1 MLIKDA
7 MRGSSVL
14 VEIDIQGQSVLIST
28 QVIFGTNDGVL
39 VERVMIGDGDL
50 IWKRPCVVTI
60 QNKRDGK
67 TYIFKASSIEPM
79 ETQYGWVHKI
89 VSASE
94 GEQKQMREAE
104 RMEVIRLGSCF
115 AHGTTY
121 KAIIYDVSAT
131 GIAVILDGNVHIRIG
146 DDVSIRFTIGDSGEV
161 LHVYEVNAQ
170 VVRFFD
176 VKGRVALGCKVRY
189 MPDNLLMDVN
199 RKEAEKKLKA
209 LSEEDDDELNLDLD
223 MDAIKNM
230 NLDINL
236 DIR

>member
-1 MLIKDA
+1 MLIKDT

-14 VEIDIQGQSVLIST
+14 VEIEIQGQPVLIST
-28 QVIFGTNDGVL
+28 KVIFGTNDGVL
-39 VERVMIGDGDL
+39 VDRVMIGDGDL
-50 IWKRPCVVTI
+50 IWRRPCVVTI
-60 QNKRDGK
+60 QNQRDDK
-67 TYIFKASSIEPM
+67 TYIFKASSMEPIN
-79 ETQYGWVHKI
+79 TQYGIVHKI

-94 GEQKQMREAE
+94 GEQKQMRLAE

-121 KAIIYDVSAT
+121 KAIVYDVSAT
-131 GIAVILDGNVHIRIG
+131 GIAVILDGNVRIRIG

-176 VKGRVALGCKVRY
+176 VKGRVAMGCKVTY

-199 RKEAEKKLKA
+199 RKDAEKKLKA
-209 LSEEDDDELNLDLD
+209 LSEDENIEFNLDMNLDLT
-223 MDAIKNM
+223 KNM
-230 NLDINL
+230 NLDL
-236 DIR
+236 K